1 MLELEPIRVGRVYHW
16 AVEQVMERRSTD
28 FGRYGSWDYMLD
40 VKREDSHYPDVLAS
54 IREHGFIRPLNA
66 DLDKGY
72 LQLSDGHHRIAA
84 AVDLG
89 MECVP
94 VYVTPYPIISGDSGR
109 WRAGR
114 EVDDRAGVGRDGTP
128 WSCDDDEDWATT

>member
-1 MLELEPIRVGRVYHW
+1 MLALEPIRVCRVYHW
-16 AVEQVMERRSTD
+16 AVEQVMERSSTD
-28 FGRYGSWDYMLD
+28 FEFYGSWDYMLD
-40 VKREDSHYPDVLAS
+40 EKREDSHYPDVLAS

-66 DLDKGY
+66 DLGKGY

-89 MECVP
+89 IECVP
-94 VYVTPYPIISGDSGR
+94 VYVTRYPIISGDSGH

-114 EVDDRAGVGRDGTP
+114 EVDDRPGLGRDGD
-128 WSCDDDEDWATT
+128 SEEWATT